1 MNRILFIVEGTLTEP
16 AIIRNIEQ
24 CFFTSNDHP
33 KSSIESLIL
42 PATTNI
48 YTVWKKME
56 ADDWDT
62 DVIEVIKELCKNVP
76 PKELKTDLNTLH
88 TSDYSEIYLFFDYD
102 GHANDIP
109 ENQHNVVIH
118 KMLNS
123 FCNESEMG
131 KLYISFPMAEALK
144 DISVFESCKSSVCIA
159 DIDDG
164 KQYKK
169 YVNQRTTISKLK
181 SIGSDVWILIL
192 KLFLQKVCCLFDLSE
207 IDFFKF
213 RKYILPQTIFSNQ
226 VSKYIEPHR
235 KVMLM
240 SAFPEFIL
248 DYFGEE
254 FWKDILEENAFVFS
268 EADCEQKF
276 V

>member
-16 AIIRNIEQ
+16 AIIKNIEQ
-24 CFFTSNDHP
+24 HFFTSTDYP

-62 DVIEVIKELCKNVP
+62 DIIEVIKELCKNVP
-76 PKELKTDLNTLH
+76 PRELKIDLKTLR

-109 ENQHNVVIH
+109 ENQHNIVIH
-118 KMLNS
+118 KMLNC

-131 KLYISFPMAEALK
+131 RLYISYPMAEALK
-144 DISVFESCKSSVCIA
+144 DISAFESCKSSACIA

-169 YVNQRTTISKLK
+169 YVNQRTTMPKLK
-181 SIGSDVWILIL
+181 SIGSDVWIMIL

-207 IDFFKF
+207 IDFLKF
-213 RKYILPQTIFSNQ
+213 RKYILPQTIFSIQ
-226 VSKYIEPHR
+226 VDKYIEPHR
-235 KVMLM
+235 KVMIM
-240 SAFPEFIL
+240 SDFPEFIL

-254 FWKDILEENAFVFS
+254 FWKGIFGGNGFIFS
-268 EADCEQKF
+268 EADCEQKG

>member
-1 MNRILFIVEGTLTEP
+1 MNRILFIVEGT
-16 AIIRNIEQ
+16 
-24 CFFTSNDHP
+24 
-33 KSSIESLIL
+33 
-42 PATTNI
+42 
-48 YTVWKKME
+48 
-56 ADDWDT
+56 
-62 DVIEVIKELCKNVP
+62 
-76 PKELKTDLNTLH
+76 
-88 TSDYSEIYLFFDYD
+88 
-102 GHANDIP
+102 
-109 ENQHNVVIH
+109 
-118 KMLNS
+118 
-123 FCNESEMG
+123 
-131 KLYISFPMAEALK
+131 
-144 DISVFESCKSSVCIA
+144 FESCKSSVCIA

-235 KVMLM
+235 KVMIM
-240 SAFPEFIL
+240 SAFPEFTL

-254 FWKDILEENAFVFS
+254 FWKDIFGENAFIFS
-268 EADCEQKF
+268 EADCKQKF